1 VTEVGH
7 FIFWKGVG
15 CDGSVVGTWFGTVCE
30 RVASDSRYTI
40 VRLVALPKGM

>member
-7 FIFWKGVG
+7 CIYGKDVG
-15 CDGSVVGTWFGTVCE
+15 CDGSVMGTWFGTVCE